1 MRGLVCG
8 LLIGLSCATSGFATK
23 PADREPFVMRVE
35 QLAKYLDLSASQRG
49 DVEQIC
55 AYFQEKQRESLQ
67 STTRREDKMEEAVYG
82 NLKLMRKTLT
92 ADQYRKYVI
101 LLNATYNNN
110 RLAMLD
116 HSWLDVYLATVE

>member
-67 STTRREDKMEEAVYG
+67 STTRREDKMQEALYG

-116 HSWLDVYLATVE
+116 HSLPDVYLATVE